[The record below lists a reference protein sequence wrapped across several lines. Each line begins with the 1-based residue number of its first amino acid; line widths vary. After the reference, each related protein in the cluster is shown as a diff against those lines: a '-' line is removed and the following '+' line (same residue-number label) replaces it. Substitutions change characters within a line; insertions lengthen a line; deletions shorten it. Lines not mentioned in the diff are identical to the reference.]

1 MSQKNL
7 LVFTHGGGRLANQL
21 TNYAHLYAFWLEHR
35 DRFDVINL
43 AFSPYASLFSGS
55 EGDRIGT
62 FPDNLTR
69 WSFVTRILSPFLSSR
84 ENNTRTISNQV
95 MRVLH
100 LSFGMMPWIQSIKK
114 GVAPNYLPLLFGK
127 RISDLG
133 FDDEASLT
141 ALKRTSATLL
151 AGWPIRGWKTFE
163 KHAGAIRSFFRTS
176 SAYRGRAES
185 FIRDVRTSRPV
196 LIGVLMRQDDYRV
209 WNNGVYFFPTQ
220 QYVEWM
226 KQIMAMPFG
235 RDAVFVIASD
245 EQQDR
250 SLFEGL
256 PVRYTT
262 GQKMGDGHF
271 IESFTELSM
280 CDYVLTPPSTFGI
293 WAAFLGDVP
302 IIPVYEKG
310 QVISEDQFLRRNIF
324 DAIRH
329 PHMSVS
335 IQ

>member
-1 MSQKNL
+1 MNEKKL

-21 TNYAHLYAFWLEHR
+21 TNYAHLYAFWLEQC
-35 DRFDVINL
+35 DRFDVMNL
-43 AFSPYASLFSGS
+43 AFSPYASLFAGS
-55 EGDRIGT
+55 EGSRIGT
-62 FPDNLTR
+62 FPEGLKR
-69 WSFVTRILSPFLSSR
+69 WKFISTILAPFLSSR
-84 ENNTRTISNQV
+84 ENNTRTLSNQV

-100 LSFGMMPWIQSIKK
+100 LLFGMTPGIQSIKK
-114 GVAPNYLPLLFGK
+114 GVAPNYLPFLYGS
-127 RISDLG
+127 RVPDLG
-133 FDDEASLT
+133 FDDPASL
-141 ALKRTSATLL
+141 ALLGQKQTTLL
-151 AGWPIRGWKTFE
+151 AGWPVRGWKTFE
-163 KHAGAIRSFFRTS
+163 RHADEIRSFFRTS
-176 SAYRGRAES
+176 SGYRQRAES
-185 FIRDVRTSRPV
+185 FIQDIRSSHNV
-196 LIGVLMRQDDYRV
+196 LIGVLMRQDDYRI
-209 WNNGVYFFPTQ
+209 WNNGAYFFSTE

-226 KQIMAMPFG
+226 RQIMSLPVGKNA
-235 RDAVFVIASD
+235 RFVIASD
-245 EQQDR
+245 ERQDR
-250 SLFEGL
+250 SRFEGL
-256 PVRYTT
+256 PVSYTT

-324 DAIRH
+324 DAIHH